1 VPHQNASGWAR
12 ALAASLP
19 WLGGLLLAIAVLGI
33 AVRLALPGV
42 AAYRSE
48 IQDAVSGFLGRPI
61 RIESVAGGWAGWT
74 PYLMLRGF
82 TLFDDAGSTPVL
94 RFAEARISLDTPA
107 SLRHAALRPRSLVL
121 ATPELRLVR
130 LADGAITIERMA
142 IEGIAA
148 QSDGVLRWLLAQPRI
163 SLAAERVTWHD
174 RRAGRGPYTLSQAH
188 LDVERRGEIR
198 RLRLQSAA
206 HRPLGV
212 SNKSR
217 RRIDVAIEAK
227 GDLITL
233 GAGSDWQGEVYA
245 EAHGLDARLLLDYA
259 RTFGILFDTSLAEAS
274 GRVGLRLWGTWRDG
288 QMTAAAGRL
297 RVRSLRVPLGKAAW
311 EVLRGDVWFGVA
323 RGEAGETSLT
333 LDRLVLHTP
342 RGAWPETR
350 LRFTLGAREGNV
362 PGSLL
367 AECGYLRV
375 EDVLPFAPP
384 LLSIEHRDLLERA
397 APGGEVRDLHV
408 LYDPRR
414 DDLYVRAD
422 LRGVAADPVPGYAL
436 FRGLIA
442 TVELDEDR
450 GRLALSGAPLEL
462 GGRWLFAAPVP
473 IERLAGEIAW
483 QRQGP
488 GWHFAGHDLRVTV
501 PGFEAHASGHLS
513 WVGGR
518 APVVDL
524 RVGLSHGDVARVSQY
539 LPGASPR
546 ALREWLERA
555 LVAGR
560 IVGGGMELSGPLD
573 RFPFDAR
580 EGRFRAEIDVER
592 GVLDYTAGWPRIE
605 DISARV
611 MFEGRSLDIRASQG
625 RVLGATLEET
635 HVRVADLSAGEPVL
649 LEIRGRATGPATA
662 GRQFLLDSPL
672 REVAGGAMRQ
682 LAPAGSVT
690 VNLMLD
696 LPLGPGQ
703 PRLSGQVRFPGNTI
717 RMQDIAFSDV
727 TGEITFTDD
736 RWGARA
742 LAARLFG
749 RPVTIDVDGGGGIP
763 SRVRITGRVD
773 RAFLQ
778 ARMAEFLPAAADPAW
793 WKTLDGETDLE
804 ASAEIS
810 PAQGTEPDDLTIRS
824 SLEGLAIRAPAPLGK
839 SAGVVRPIEITTR
852 TEAGGRWF
860 RFRYADIARGE
871 ILMGA
876 APERPHLERLVVRLG
891 RDQRVPP
898 AGPRSWVGGS
908 VSHLAL
914 SEWQRFLDGLPVP
927 RSQGPQG
934 RPAWPLPLI
943 DIEVADFEA
952 LGLHL
957 GHLGIRAS
965 RAADAWTVALDGEEV
980 RGTLRVPHSPQ
991 VPIDARFERLILL
1004 RDGSAGPLEALD
1016 PSRLPG
1022 LVFECRRC
1030 VFGSTALGRVRLK
1043 TQPGPEGLSIYD
1055 VTASA
1060 KAFDLSAVG
1069 IWQGVG
1075 GASSSRFDVEVR
1087 GPDLGTMLGAF
1098 GYTLPLEGGK
1108 TDLTVQA
1115 RWPGSP
1121 ADFTLGALQGTLEIG
1136 VLDGRFLEVN
1146 QGVGR
1151 LFGLL
1156 SVHALQRRLRLDFS
1170 DIFGKGFAFDRIGGA
1185 FSITGGDAYTS
1196 DLVMEGPSA
1205 RIEISGRVGLVRR
1218 DYDQWVTV
1226 TPSIAGTL
1234 PLGAAVLLAQQ
1245 VFSGLPERINKML
1258 ERRYRVTGG
1267 WDQPVVTRSD
1277 GEQAPKPGAGR

>member
-1 VPHQNASGWAR
+1 MAYQNANGGAR
-12 ALAASLP
+12 ARAASLP
-19 WLGGLLLAIAVLGI
+19 WLGGLLLAIAVLGMV
-33 AVRLALPGV
+33 VRLALPGV

-48 IQDAVSGFLGRPI
+48 IQDAVSGFLGRQG
-61 RIESVAGGWAGWT
+61 RIESVEAGWAGWT
-74 PYLMLRGF
+74 PYLILRGF
-82 TLFDDAGSTPVL
+82 TVFDDAGSPLL
-94 RFAEARISLDTPA
+94 RFAEARISLDASA
-107 SLRHAALRPRSLVL
+107 SLRHAALRLRSLVL

-130 LADGAITIERMA
+130 LADGAITIE
-142 IEGIAA
+142 GIAG
-148 QSDGVLRWLLAQPRI
+148 QSDRVLRWLLAQPRI

-174 RRAGRGPYTLSQAH
+174 RRAGRGPYTLTQAR

-206 HRPLGV
+206 HRPLG
-212 SNKSR
+212 
-217 RRIDVAIEAK
+217 RRIEVAIEAK
-227 GDLITL
+227 GDL
-233 GAGSDWQGEVYA
+233 AGRDWQGEVYA
-245 EAHGLDARLLLDYA
+245 QAYGLDAGLLLDYA
-259 RTFGILFDTSLAEAS
+259 RTFGLAEAS
-274 GRVGLRLWGTWRDG
+274 GHVGLRLWGTWRDG
-288 QMTAAAGRL
+288 RMTEAAGRL
-297 RVRSLRVPLGKAAW
+297 RVRSLRVPLGTAAW
-311 EVLRGDVWFGVA
+311 EVLRGDVWFGVG
-323 RGEAGETSLT
+323 RDEAGDTSLT
-333 LDRLVLHTP
+333 LDRVVLHTP
-342 RGAWPETR
+342 KGAWPETR
-350 LRFTLGAREGNV
+350 LRFTLGAREGNA

-375 EDVLPFAPP
+375 EDVLPFVPP
-384 LLSIEHRDLLERA
+384 LLPIEHRDLLERA
-397 APGGEVRDLHV
+397 APGGDVRNLRV
-408 LYDPRR
+408 VYDPRR
-414 DDLYVRAD
+414 AALYARAD

-436 FRGLIA
+436 FRGLSA

-450 GRLALSGAPLEL
+450 GRLALSGAPLEF
-462 GGRWLFAAPVP
+462 GGRSLFAAPLP

-488 GWHFAGHDLRVTV
+488 GWRFAGPDLRVTV
-501 PGFEAHASGHLS
+501 PGFEVHASGHLI
-513 WVGGR
+513 WVAGL

-524 RVGLSHGDVARVSQY
+524 RVGLSHGDVAWVSQY

-560 IVGGGMELSGPLD
+560 IVGGGLELSGPLD

-580 EGRFRAEIDVER
+580 EGRFRAQLDVER
-592 GVLDYTAGWPRIE
+592 GVLDHTAGWPRIE

-611 MFEGRSLDIRASQG
+611 VFEGRSLDIRASQG

-635 HVRVADLSAGEPVL
+635 HVRVADLGAGDPV

-672 REVAGGAMRQ
+672 RKVAGGAMRQ
-682 LAPAGSVT
+682 LALEGGVT

-696 LPLGPGQ
+696 FPLGPN
-703 PRLSGQVRFPGNTI
+703 PRRLSVQVRFPGNTI
-717 RMQDIAFSDV
+717 RTQDIAFSDV

-736 RWGARA
+736 RWSARG
-742 LAARLFG
+742 LTARLFG
-749 RPVTIDVDGGGGIP
+749 RPVTIDVDGGGGVP
-763 SRVRITGRVD
+763 SRVRITGRAD

-778 ARMAEFLPAAADPAW
+778 ARMAELLPAVADPAW
-793 WKTLDGETDLE
+793 LTILDGETDLE

-810 PAQGTEPDDLTIRS
+810 PAQGTGPDDLTIRS
-824 SLEGLAIRAPAPLGK
+824 SLEGLTIRAPAPLGK

-852 TEAGGRWF
+852 AEAGERWF
-860 RFRYADIARGE
+860 RFRHADIARGE
-871 ILMGA
+871 IVMSA
-876 APERPHLERLVVRLG
+876 APKHKHLERLVVRLG

-908 VSHLAL
+908 VSRLAL
-914 SEWQRFLDGLPVP
+914 SEWQRFLDGLPVTQP
-927 RSQGPQG
+927 HGAQGG
-934 RPAWPLPLI
+934 PAWPLLI

-957 GHLGIRAS
+957 GHLEIRAS
-965 RAADAWTVALDGEEV
+965 RAGDAWTVALDGEGA

-991 VPIDARFERLILL
+991 FPIEARFERLTLL
-1004 RDGSAGPLEALD
+1004 RDGSAGPLETPD
-1016 PSRLPG
+1016 PCRLPG
-1022 LVFECRRC
+1022 LVFECRLC
-1030 VFGSTALGRVRLK
+1030 VFGSTALGTVRLK
-1043 TQPGPEGLSIYD
+1043 TQPGPAGLSIYD
-1055 VTASA
+1055 VAASA

-1069 IWQGVG
+1069 IWQGAG
-1075 GASSSRFDVEVR
+1075 SSSSSRFDVEVR
-1087 GPDLGTMLGAF
+1087 SPDLGKMLGAF

-1108 TDLTVQA
+1108 TDLKVQA

-1121 ADFTLGALQGTLEIG
+1121 ADFTLGALQGTLEID

-1185 FSITGGDAYTS
+1185 FSITGGDAYTNE
-1196 DLVMEGPSA
+1196 LVMEGPSA
-1205 RIEISGRVGLVRR
+1205 RIGISGRVGLVRR

-1245 VFSGLPERINKML
+1245 VFSGLPERINRML

-1277 GEQAPKPGAGR
+1277 GEQAPKPGAGS

>member
-1 VPHQNASGWAR
+1 MPHQNASGGGR

-19 WLGGLLLAIAVLGI
+19 WLGGLLLVIAVSGMV
-33 AVRLALPGV
+33 VRLALPGV

-48 IQDAVSGFLGRPI
+48 IQDAVSGFLGRPS
-61 RIESVAGGWAGWT
+61 RIESVEAGWAGWT

-82 TLFDDAGSTPVL
+82 TLFDDAGSIPLL
-94 RFAEARISLDTPA
+94 RLAEARISLDVRA

-130 LADGAITIERMA
+130 LMDGAITIE
-142 IEGIAA
+142 GIAA
-148 QSDGVLRWLLAQPRI
+148 QGDRVLRWLLAQPRI

-174 RRAGRGPYTLSQAH
+174 RRAGRGPYTLTQLR

-206 HRPLGV
+206 HRPLG
-212 SNKSR
+212 
-217 RRIDVAIEAK
+217 RRIEVAIEAK
-227 GDLITL
+227 GDPITL
-233 GAGSDWQGEVYA
+233 GAAGDWQGEGYA
-245 EAHGLDARLLLDYA
+245 EAHGLDAGMLLDYA

-288 QMTAAAGRL
+288 RITEAAGRL
-297 RVRSLRVPLGKAAW
+297 RVRSLRVPLGKGAW
-311 EVLRGDVWFGVA
+311 EVLRGDAWFGIG
-323 RGEAGETSLT
+323 RGEAGDTSLT

-342 RGAWPETR
+342 KGAWPETR
-350 LRFTLGAREGNV
+350 LRFTLGAREGSA

-375 EDVLPFAPP
+375 EDVLALVHP
-384 LLSIEHRDLLERA
+384 LLPEHRALLERA
-397 APGGEVRDLHV
+397 APGGELRELRV
-408 LYDPRR
+408 LYDPKRGH
-414 DDLYVRAD
+414 LSYARAD
-422 LRGVAADPVPGYAL
+422 LRAVTADPLPGYAL
-436 FRGLIA
+436 FRGLSA

-462 GGRWLFAAPVP
+462 GGGSPFAPLP
-473 IERLAGEIAW
+473 IERLAGEIVW

-488 GWHFAGHDLRVTV
+488 GWRFAGHDLRATV
-501 PGFEAHASGHLS
+501 PGFEAHMSGHLS
-513 WVGGR
+513 WVAGP

-524 RVGLSHGDVARVSQY
+524 RVDLSHGDVARVSQY
-539 LPGASPR
+539 LPEATPR

-560 IVGGGMELSGPLD
+560 IVGGRLELQGPLD

-580 EGRFRAEIDVER
+580 EGRFRAELDVER

-605 DISARV
+605 DIAARV
-611 MFEGRSLDIRASQG
+611 VFEGRSLDLRATKG
-625 RVLGATLEET
+625 RSLGATLEET
-635 HVRVADLSAGEPVL
+635 QVRIADLGAGEPV
-649 LEIRGRATGPATA
+649 LEIRGRATGPAAA

-672 REVAGGAMRQ
+672 REVAGGAMRE
-682 LAPAGSVT
+682 LAPEGGVM

-696 LPLGPGQ
+696 LPLGPR
-703 PRLSGQVRFPGNTI
+703 PHRLSGQVRFPGNTI

-727 TGEITFTDD
+727 TGEITFTED
-736 RWGARA
+736 RWGARG

-749 RPVTIDVDGGGGIP
+749 RPVRIDLDGGGGIP
-763 SRVRITGRVD
+763 SRVRITGRAD

-778 ARMAEFLPAAADPAW
+778 ARVAELLPAVAGPAW
-793 WKTLDGETDLE
+793 FTILDGETDLVV
-804 ASAEIS
+804 SAEIS
-810 PAQGTEPDDLTIRS
+810 PAKGTGPDDLTIRS

-852 TEAGGRWF
+852 AGAGGRWF

-871 ILMGA
+871 IVMND
-876 APERPHLERLVVRLG
+876 APKHKHLERLVVRLG
-891 RDQRVPP
+891 RDRRVPP

-908 VSHLAL
+908 VSRLAL
-914 SEWQRFLDGLPVP
+914 SEWQRFLDGLPVTQP
-927 RSQGPQG
+927 LNLGHGP
-934 RPAWPLPLI
+934 PAWPPPLI

-952 LGLHL
+952 LGLRL
-957 GHLGIRAS
+957 GRVGLRAS
-965 RAADAWTVALDGEEV
+965 RAAGAWTVALDGEEA

-991 VPIDARFERLILL
+991 VPIEARFEHLTLL
-1004 RDGSAGPLEALD
+1004 RDDRAGPLETLD
-1016 PSRLPG
+1016 PRRLPG
-1022 LVFECRRC
+1022 LVFECRHC
-1030 VFGSTALGRVRLK
+1030 VFGSTELGTVRFK
-1043 TQPGPEGLSIYD
+1043 TRPGPKGLSIYD

-1069 IWQGVG
+1069 IWQGAG
-1075 GASSSRFDVEVR
+1075 SSSSSRFDIEVR

-1098 GYTLPLEGGK
+1098 GYTLPLEGRK
-1108 TDLTVQA
+1108 TDLKVRA

-1121 ADFTLGALQGTLEIG
+1121 ADFTLGALEGTLEID
-1136 VLDGRFLEVN
+1136 VRDGRFLEVN

-1156 SVHALQRRLRLDFS
+1156 SVHALQRRLRLDFT
-1170 DIFGKGFAFDRIGGA
+1170 DIFGKGFAFDRIGGT
-1185 FSITGGDAYTS
+1185 FSITEGNAYTD

-1205 RIEISGRVGLVRR
+1205 RIEIGGRVGLLRR
-1218 DYDQWVTV
+1218 DYDQGVSV

-1234 PLGAAVLLAQQ
+1234 PLGAAVLFAQQ

-1258 ERRYRVTGG
+1258 ERRYRVSGN
-1267 WDQPVVTRSD
+1267 WDEPVVTGSD

>member
-1 VPHQNASGWAR
+1 MAYQNASGWAR

-19 WLGGLLLAIAVLGI
+19 WLGGLLLAIAVLGM
-33 AVRLALPGV
+33 VMRLALPGV

-61 RIESVAGGWAGWT
+61 RIESVEGGWAGWT

-82 TLFDDAGSTPVL
+82 TLFDDAGSTPLL

-142 IEGIAA
+142 IEGIGA

-174 RRAGRGPYTLSQAH
+174 RRAGRGPYTLSQAR
-188 LDVERRGEIR
+188 LDVERQGEIR

-212 SNKSR
+212 SIKSR
-217 RRIDVAIEAK
+217 RRIEVAIEAQ
-227 GDLITL
+227 GDELITL

-245 EAHGLDARLLLDYA
+245 QAYGLDAGLLLDYA

-288 QMTAAAGRL
+288 RMTGAAGRL
-297 RVRSLRVPLGKAAW
+297 RVRSLRVSLGTAAW
-311 EVLRGDVWFGVA
+311 EVLRGDVWFNVG
-323 RGEAGETSLT
+323 RGEAGDTSLT
-333 LDRLVLHTP
+333 LDRLVLATP

-350 LRFTLGAREGNV
+350 LRFTLGAREGDA

-375 EDVLPFAPP
+375 EDVLPFVSP

-397 APGGEVRDLHV
+397 APGGEVRDLRV
-408 LYDPRR
+408 FYDPRR
-414 DDLYVRAD
+414 DDLYARAD
-422 LRGVAADPVPGYAL
+422 LRGVAADPLPGYAL

-462 GGRWLFAAPVP
+462 GGRSLFAAPLP

-488 GWHFAGHDLRVTV
+488 GWRFAGHDLRATV
-501 PGFEAHASGHLS
+501 PGFEAHASGHLT
-513 WVGGR
+513 WVAGR

-524 RVGLSHGDVARVSQY
+524 RVGLSHGDVARVSRY
-539 LPGASPR
+539 LPGTSPR

-560 IVGGGMELSGPLD
+560 IVGGGMELQGPLD

-580 EGRFRAEIDVER
+580 EGRFRAQIDVER
-592 GVLDYTAGWPRIE
+592 GVLDHTAGWPRIE
-605 DISARV
+605 DIAARV
-611 MFEGRSLDIRASQG
+611 VFEGRSLDIRASQG
-625 RVLGATLEET
+625 RILGATLEET
-635 HVRVADLSAGEPVL
+635 HVRVADLGAGEPV

-682 LAPAGSVT
+682 LAPEGGVT

-696 LPLGPGQ
+696 LPLGPG
-703 PRLSGQVRFPGNTI
+703 PRRLSGQVRFPGNTI
-717 RMQDIAFSDV
+717 RTQDIAFSDV

-736 RWGARA
+736 RWGARG

-749 RPVTIDVDGGGGIP
+749 RPVRIDVTRRRVDGGGGIP
-763 SRVRITGRVD
+763 LRVRITGRAD

-778 ARMAEFLPAAADPAW
+778 ARMAEFLPAVADPAW

-871 ILMGA
+871 IVMSA
-876 APERPHLERLVVRLG
+876 APERPHLERLVVQLG

-914 SEWQRFLDGLPVP
+914 SEWQRFLDGLPVTRP
-927 RSQGPQG
+927 QGPQG

-965 RAADAWTVALDGEEV
+965 RAADAWTVALDGEGA

-1004 RDGSAGPLEALD
+1004 RDGSAGPLETLD
-1016 PSRLPG
+1016 PQPSAGARLRVP
-1022 LVFECRRC
+1022 
-1030 VFGSTALGRVRLK
+1030 ALRVRIHRAWEGAAQDAAGSRG
-1043 TQPGPEGLSIYD
+1043 TQHLRCHRQREGLRS
-1055 VTASA
+1055 
-1060 KAFDLSAVG
+1060 FGRRDLAG
-1069 IWQGVG
+1069 RRWGVELALRRR
-1075 GASSSRFDVEVR
+1075 GA
-1087 GPDLGTMLGAF
+1087 GPRPRHDAG
-1098 GYTLPLEGGK
+1098 
-1108 TDLTVQA
+1108 
-1115 RWPGSP
+1115 
-1121 ADFTLGALQGTLEIG
+1121 
-1136 VLDGRFLEVN
+1136 
-1146 QGVGR
+1146 
-1151 LFGLL
+1151 
-1156 SVHALQRRLRLDFS
+1156 RLRLYPAPGGWQDRPQ
-1170 DIFGKGFAFDRIGGA
+1170 GTGTLARQPRGFHARR
-1185 FSITGGDAYTS
+1185 
-1196 DLVMEGPSA
+1196 SA
-1205 RIEISGRVGLVRR
+1205 RDARDRCARWAVPGGQSG
-1218 DYDQWVTV
+1218 
-1226 TPSIAGTL
+1226 
-1234 PLGAAVLLAQQ
+1234 
-1245 VFSGLPERINKML
+1245 
-1258 ERRYRVTGG
+1258 
-1267 WDQPVVTRSD
+1267 
-1277 GEQAPKPGAGR
+1277 GR

>member
-1 VPHQNASGWAR
+1 
-12 ALAASLP
+12 
-19 WLGGLLLAIAVLGI
+19 
-33 AVRLALPGV
+33 
-42 AAYRSE
+42 
-48 IQDAVSGFLGRPI
+48 
-61 RIESVAGGWAGWT
+61 
-74 PYLMLRGF
+74 
-82 TLFDDAGSTPVL
+82 
-94 RFAEARISLDTPA
+94 
-107 SLRHAALRPRSLVL
+107 
-121 ATPELRLVR
+121 
-130 LADGAITIERMA
+130 MA
-142 IEGIAA
+142 
-148 QSDGVLRWLLAQPRI
+148 
-163 SLAAERVTWHD
+163 
-174 RRAGRGPYTLSQAH
+174 
-188 LDVERRGEIR
+188 
-198 RLRLQSAA
+198 
-206 HRPLGV
+206 
-212 SNKSR
+212 
-217 RRIDVAIEAK
+217 
-227 GDLITL
+227 
-233 GAGSDWQGEVYA
+233 
-245 EAHGLDARLLLDYA
+245 
-259 RTFGILFDTSLAEAS
+259 
-274 GRVGLRLWGTWRDG
+274 
-288 QMTAAAGRL
+288 
-297 RVRSLRVPLGKAAW
+297 
-311 EVLRGDVWFGVA
+311 
-323 RGEAGETSLT
+323 
-333 LDRLVLHTP
+333 
-342 RGAWPETR
+342 
-350 LRFTLGAREGNV
+350 
-362 PGSLL
+362 
-367 AECGYLRV
+367 
-375 EDVLPFAPP
+375 
-384 LLSIEHRDLLERA
+384 
-397 APGGEVRDLHV
+397 
-408 LYDPRR
+408 
-414 DDLYVRAD
+414 
-422 LRGVAADPVPGYAL
+422 
-436 FRGLIA
+436 
-442 TVELDEDR
+442 
-450 GRLALSGAPLEL
+450 
-462 GGRWLFAAPVP
+462 
-473 IERLAGEIAW
+473 
-483 QRQGP
+483 
-488 GWHFAGHDLRVTV
+488 
-501 PGFEAHASGHLS
+501 
-513 WVGGR
+513 GR

-524 RVGLSHGDVARVSQY
+524 RVGLSHGDVAQVSQY
-539 LPGASPR
+539 LPWASPR

-560 IVGGGMELSGPLD
+560 IVGGRMELSGPLD

-605 DISARV
+605 DIAARV

-625 RVLGATLEET
+625 RILGATLEET
-635 HVRVADLSAGEPVL
+635 HVRVADLGAGEPV

-682 LAPAGSVT
+682 LAPEGSVT

-696 LPLGPGQ
+696 LPLGPD
-703 PRLSGQVRFPGNTI
+703 PRRLSGQVRFPGNTI
-717 RMQDIAFSDV
+717 RTQDIAFSDV
-727 TGEITFTDD
+727 TGEITFTDH
-736 RWGARA
+736 RWGARG

-749 RPVTIDVDGGGGIP
+749 RPVRIDVDGGGASTAGAASHYVYASPGGPIEP
-763 SRVRITGRVD
+763 SSRPVWPSSSRPPRTRLGGRPWTAK
-773 RAFLQ
+773 RTWRPRPRF
-778 ARMAEFLPAAADPAW
+778 
-793 WKTLDGETDLE
+793 
-804 ASAEIS
+804 S
-810 PAQGTEPDDLTIRS
+810 PAQGTEPDDLTIRL

-852 TEAGGRWF
+852 AEAGGRWF

-898 AGPRSWVGGS
+898 AGPRSWVGGL

-914 SEWQRFLDGLPVP
+914 SEWQRFLDGLPVTRP
-927 RSQGPQG
+927 QGPQG

-965 RAADAWTVALDGEEV
+965 RAADAWTVALDGEGV

-1004 RDGSAGPLEALD
+1004 RDGSAGPLETLD

-1055 VTASA
+1055 VAA
-1060 KAFDLSAVG
+1060 APKAFNLAAVG

-1108 TDLTVQA
+1108 TDLKVQA

-1121 ADFTLGALQGTLEIG
+1121 ADFTLGALQGTLEID

-1170 DIFGKGFAFDRIGGA
+1170 DIFGKGFAFDWIGGA
-1185 FSITGGDAYTS
+1185 FSITGGDAYTN

-1205 RIEISGRVGLVRR
+1205 RIEISGRVGLLRR
-1218 DYDQWVTV
+1218 DYDQSGDRNPVHRRH
-1226 TPSIAGTL
+1226 P
-1234 PLGAAVLLAQQ
+1234 AARGRRPARPT
-1245 VFSGLPERINKML
+1245 GLFRAT
-1258 ERRYRVTGG
+1258 RA
-1267 WDQPVVTRSD
+1267 DQ
-1277 GEQAPKPGAGR
+1277 

>member
-1 VPHQNASGWAR
+1 MPHQNASGWAR

-19 WLGGLLLAIAVLGI
+19 WLGGLLLAIAVLGM

-61 RIESVAGGWAGWT
+61 RIESVEGGWAGWT

-82 TLFDDAGSTPVL
+82 TLFDDAGSTPLL

-148 QSDGVLRWLLAQPRI
+148 QSDRVLRWLLAQPRI

-206 HRPLGV
+206 HRPLG
-212 SNKSR
+212 
-217 RRIDVAIEAK
+217 RRIEVAIEAK
-227 GDLITL
+227 GDDHGDPTL

-245 EAHGLDARLLLDYA
+245 EAHGLDAGLLLDYA

-288 QMTAAAGRL
+288 RMTGAAGRL

-311 EVLRGDVWFGVA
+311 EVLRGDVWFGVG
-323 RGEAGETSLT
+323 RGEAGDTSLT
-333 LDRLVLHTP
+333 LDRLVLATP

-350 LRFTLGAREGNV
+350 LRFTLGAREGNA

-397 APGGEVRDLHV
+397 APGGEVRDLRV

-462 GGRWLFAAPVP
+462 GGRSLFAAPLP

-488 GWHFAGHDLRVTV
+488 GWRFAGHDLRATV
-501 PGFEAHASGHLS
+501 PGFEAHASGHLT
-513 WVGGR
+513 WVAGR

-560 IVGGGMELSGPLD
+560 IVGGGMELQGPLD

-580 EGRFRAEIDVER
+580 EGRFRAQIDVER

-605 DISARV
+605 DIAARV
-611 MFEGRSLDIRASQG
+611 VFEGRSLDIRASQG
-625 RVLGATLEET
+625 RILGATLEET
-635 HVRVADLSAGEPVL
+635 HVRVADLGAGEPV

-682 LAPAGSVT
+682 LAPEGSVT

-696 LPLGPGQ
+696 LPLGPG
-703 PRLSGQVRFPGNTI
+703 PHRLSGQVRFPGNTI
-717 RMQDIAFSDV
+717 RTQDIAFSDV

-736 RWGARA
+736 RWGARG

-749 RPVTIDVDGGGGIP
+749 RPVRIDVDGGGAVHGGGGIP
-763 SRVRITGRVD
+763 LRVRITGRAD

-810 PAQGTEPDDLTIRS
+810 PAQGTGPDDLTIRS

-914 SEWQRFLDGLPVP
+914 SEWQRFLDGLPVTRP
-927 RSQGPQG
+927 QGPQG

-965 RAADAWTVALDGEEV
+965 RAADAWTVALDGEGA

-1004 RDGSAGPLEALD
+1004 RDGSAGPLETLD

-1055 VTASA
+1055 VAAARRPSILRPSGFGRASVGRRA
-1060 KAFDLSAVG
+1060 RASTSRCGAPTSARCWAPSA
-1069 IWQGVG
+1069 I
-1075 GASSSRFDVEVR
+1075 
-1087 GPDLGTMLGAF
+1087 PC
-1098 GYTLPLEGGK
+1098 PLEGGK
-1108 TDLTVQA
+1108 TDLKVQA

-1136 VLDGRFLEVN
+1136 VLDGRFLEVD

-1185 FSITGGDAYTS
+1185 FSITGGDAYTN

-1205 RIEISGRVGLVRR
+1205 RIGISGRVGLVRR
-1218 DYDQWVTV
+1218 DYDQSGDRNPVHRRH
-1226 TPSIAGTL
+1226 P
-1234 PLGAAVLLAQQ
+1234 AARGRRPARPT
-1245 VFSGLPERINKML
+1245 GLFRAT
-1258 ERRYRVTGG
+1258 RA
-1267 WDQPVVTRSD
+1267 DQ
-1277 GEQAPKPGAGR
+1277 

>member
-1 VPHQNASGWAR
+1 MPHQNASGGAR

-19 WLGGLLLAIAVLGI
+19 WLGGLLLAIAVLGMV
-33 AVRLALPGV
+33 VRLALPGV

-61 RIESVAGGWAGWT
+61 RIESVEGGWAGWT

-82 TLFDDAGSTPVL
+82 TLFDDAGSTPLL

-130 LADGAITIERMA
+130 LADGAITIE
-142 IEGIAA
+142 GIAA
-148 QSDGVLRWLLAQPRI
+148 QSDRVLRWLLAQPRI

-174 RRAGRGPYTLSQAH
+174 RRAGRGPYTLTQAR

-206 HRPLGV
+206 HRPLG
-212 SNKSR
+212 
-217 RRIDVAIEAK
+217 RRIEVAIEAK
-227 GDLITL
+227 GDLITGDPITL

-245 EAHGLDARLLLDYA
+245 EAHGLDAGLLLDYA

-288 QMTAAAGRL
+288 RMTGAAGRL
-297 RVRSLRVPLGKAAW
+297 RVRSLRVPLGTAAW
-311 EVLRGDVWFGVA
+311 EVLRGDVWFGVG
-323 RGEAGETSLT
+323 RGEAGDTSLT
-333 LDRLVLHTP
+333 LDRLVLATP
-342 RGAWPETR
+342 KGAWPETR
-350 LRFTLGAREGNV
+350 LRFTLGAREGNA

-375 EDVLPFAPP
+375 EDVLPFVPP
-384 LLSIEHRDLLERA
+384 LLPIEHRDLLERA
-397 APGGEVRDLHV
+397 APGGEVRDLRV

-422 LRGVAADPVPGYAL
+422 LRGVAADPLPGYAL

-462 GGRWLFAAPVP
+462 GGRSLFAAPLP

-488 GWHFAGHDLRVTV
+488 GWRFAGHDLRATV
-501 PGFEAHASGHLS
+501 PGFEAHASGHLT
-513 WVGGR
+513 WVAGR

-539 LPGASPR
+539 LPRNSPR

-560 IVGGGMELSGPLD
+560 IVGGGMELQGPLD

-580 EGRFRAEIDVER
+580 EGRFRAQIDVER
-592 GVLDYTAGWPRIE
+592 GVLDHTAGWPRIE
-605 DISARV
+605 DIAARV
-611 MFEGRSLDIRASQG
+611 VFEGRSLDIRASQG
-625 RVLGATLEET
+625 RILGATLEET
-635 HVRVADLSAGEPVL
+635 HVRVADLGASEPV

-682 LAPAGSVT
+682 LAPEGSVT

-696 LPLGPGQ
+696 LPLGPG
-703 PRLSGQVRFPGNTI
+703 PHRLSGQVRFPGNTI
-717 RMQDIAFSDV
+717 RTQDIAFSDV
-727 TGEITFTDD
+727 TGEITFTDH
-736 RWGARA
+736 RWGARG

-749 RPVTIDVDGGGGIP
+749 RPVTIDIDGGGGVDGGRGIP
-763 SRVRITGRVD
+763 SRVRITGRAD

-793 WKTLDGETDLE
+793 WTTLDGETDLE

-810 PAQGTEPDDLTIRS
+810 PAQGTGPDDLTIRS

-914 SEWQRFLDGLPVP
+914 SEWQRFLDGLPVTRP
-927 RSQGPQG
+927 QGPQG

-965 RAADAWTVALDGEEV
+965 RAADAWTVALDGEGA

-991 VPIDARFERLILL
+991 FPIEARFERLILL
-1004 RDGSAGPLEALD
+1004 RDGSAGPLETLD

-1022 LVFECRRC
+1022 LVFECRHC

-1055 VTASA
+1055 VAA
-1060 KAFDLSAVG
+1060 AAEAFDLAAVG

-1108 TDLTVQA
+1108 TDLKVQA

-1121 ADFTLGALQGTLEIG
+1121 ADFTLGALQGTLEID

-1185 FSITGGDAYTS
+1185 FSITGGDAYTN

-1205 RIEISGRVGLVRR
+1205 RIGISGRVGLVRR
-1218 DYDQWVTV
+1218 DYDQWVIV

-1277 GEQAPKPGAGR
+1277 GEQAPKPGAGP